1 MKRQQFHR
9 RRTSRK
15 LILTIDEENTA
26 VLYYLQCKS
35 CSNEEAEALIRVDG
49 LDECYC
55 PACDSEWVAPPPND
69 WMDKDF
75 DVDEMRYV

>member
-1 MKRQQFHR
+1 MGEASPSSKMRQHQ
-9 RRTSRK
+9 TET
-15 LILTIDEENTA
+15 TIDEENRA
-26 VLYYLQCKS
+26 VLYFLQCKN
-35 CSNEEAEALIRVDG
+35 CTNEEAEALIRVDG

-69 WMDKDF
+69 WMDKDY

>member
-1 MKRQQFHR
+1 M
-9 RRTSRK
+9 
-15 LILTIDEENTA
+15 
-26 VLYYLQCKS
+26 LYFLQCKN

-69 WMDKDF
+69 WMDKDY
-75 DVDEMRYV
+75 DVDEMRYI